1 MQAQANLMNSTNY
14 TKAHEAKNRGQH
26 IQAVGY
32 LKMAAIDLGLALNW
46 SLGLDWTGDAMAD
59 WDNNIA
65 AVDAAW
71 KRKDSPWKLL
81 HEEEPKDGEQCYWGF
96 VRRDGSVALDE
107 STVWSEDCE
116 DWLNGEESEWGYVRP
131 ANLPIDIYWCNS
143 ADFPSRKE
151 ARESLKSLLG
161 VS

>member
-26 IQAVGY
+26 IQAAGY
-32 LKMAAIDLGLALNW
+32 LKMAAIDLGLALDGSLNW
-46 SLGLDWTGDAMAD
+46 TEDAMAD

-96 VRRDGSVALDE
+96 VRRDGD
-107 STVWSEDCE
+107 TVFRHHKWSENCG
-116 DWLNGEESEWGYVRP
+116 DWVGVGESLWGAMSP
-131 ANLPIDIYWCNS
+131 ADLPVDIYWCNS
-143 ADFPSRKE
+143 ADFPSQKE

>member
-1 MQAQANLMNSTNY
+1 MQAQASLMNSTNY

-26 IQAVGY
+26 IQAAGY
-32 LKMAAIDLGLALNW
+32 LKMAAIDLGLVLDWNLNW
-46 SLGLDWTGDAMAD
+46 TEDAMAD

-71 KRKDSPWKLL
+71 K
-81 HEEEPKDGEQCYWGF
+81 H
-96 VRRDGSVALDE
+96 
-107 STVWSEDCE
+107 
-116 DWLNGEESEWGYVRP
+116 
-131 ANLPIDIYWCNS
+131 
-143 ADFPSRKE
+143 ADFPSQKE